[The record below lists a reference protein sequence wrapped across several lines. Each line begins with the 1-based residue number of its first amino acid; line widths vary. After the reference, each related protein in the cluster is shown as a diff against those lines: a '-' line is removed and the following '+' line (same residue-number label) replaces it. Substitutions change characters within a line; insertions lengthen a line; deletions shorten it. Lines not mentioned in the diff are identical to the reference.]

1 MATLGAN
8 YLNLADFVA
17 REKPDH
23 TVATVCEILNQ
34 QNPALQD
41 IAWSVCND
49 GAQNITHFRT
59 KIPTAQLLSVGGGV
73 PVDKSNVSQITDAT
87 ARIGIASQ
95 VSKRIAEFNG
105 NSASQRALEART
117 MLEAM
122 NQKCMNLWFYGN
134 AYGSNTTI
142 GIPAT
147 ADPLGFDGLS
157 KRYGSLTGTQ
167 AEQIIDAGGTENN
180 GNASIWFVVNGPKTV
195 SGLIPQGGTAGI
207 KHTAVNGGVPVS
219 LTNATTG
226 NIDEVYQDLWEW
238 HVGMKVEDWRGVVR
252 IANIDTS
259 NLVSESSAADL
270 IKLMIKAQHRLE
282 PVEGMGTPVIYVTR
296 TVAQMLDIQSLNK
309 AAGNLTVETVDG
321 KKKTMFRGYQIR
333 TIHALSDAEA
343 RVVA

>member
-1 MATLGAN
+1 MATLGAT

-49 GAQNITHFRT
+49 GSQNITHFRT
-59 KIPTAQLLSVGGGV
+59 KLPTASLLSVGGGV
-73 PVDKSNVSQITDAT
+73 PVDKSNVSQITDTT
-87 ARIGIASQ
+87 ARIGIASE
-95 VSKRIAEFNG
+95 VSKRMAEFNG
-105 NSASQRALEART
+105 NSAAQRALEARA

-122 NQKCMNLWFYGN
+122 NQKAMNLWFYGN
-134 AYGSNTTI
+134 ATT
-142 GIPAT
+142 GIPT
-147 ADPLGFDGLS
+147 TPDPLGFDGLS
-157 KRYGSLTGTQ
+157 KRYGSLTGSQ
-167 AEQIIDAGGTENN
+167 AEQIIDAGGTSTN
-180 GNASIWFVVNGPKTV
+180 NASIWFVVNGPKTV

-207 KHTAVNGGVPVS
+207 KHTPVNGGVPVS
-219 LTNATTG
+219 KTLSSG
-226 NIDEVYQDLWEW
+226 NIEEVYQDLWEW
-238 HVGMKVEDWRGVVR
+238 HVGQKVEDWRGVVR
-252 IANIDTS
+252 IANINTS

-282 PVEGMGTPVIYVTR
+282 PVEGLGTPVIYVTR

-333 TIHALSDAEA
+333 TIHALSDGES

>member
-1 MATLGAN
+1 MATLGAT

-49 GAQNITHFRT
+49 GSQNITHFRT
-59 KIPTAQLLSVGGGV
+59 KLPTASLLSVGSGV
-73 PVDKSNVSQITDAT
+73 PVDKSNVSQITDTT
-87 ARIGIASQ
+87 ARIGIASE
-95 VSKRIAEFNG
+95 VSKRMAEFNG
-105 NSASQRALEART
+105 NSAAQRALEARA

-134 AYGSNTTI
+134 ATT
-142 GIPAT
+142 GIPT
-147 ADPLGFDGLS
+147 TPDPLGFDGLS
-157 KRYGSLTGTQ
+157 KRYGSLTGNQ
-167 AEQIIDAGGTENN
+167 AEQIIDAGGT
-180 GNASIWFVVNGPKTV
+180 GTDNASVWFVVNGPKTV

-207 KHTAVNGGVPVS
+207 KHTPVNGGVPVS
-219 LTNATTG
+219 KTLSTG
-226 NIDEVYQDLWEW
+226 NIEEVYQDLWEW
-238 HVGMKVEDWRGVVR
+238 HVGQKVEDWRGVVR

-259 NLVSESSAADL
+259 NLVAESSAADL

-282 PVEGMGTPVIYVTR
+282 PVEGLGTPVIYVTR

-333 TIHALSDAEA
+333 TIHALSDAES

>member
-1 MATLGAN
+1 MATLGAT

-49 GAQNITHFRT
+49 GSQNITHFRT
-59 KIPTAQLLSVGGGV
+59 KLPTASLLSVGSGV
-73 PVDKSNVSQITDAT
+73 PVDKSNVSQITDTT
-87 ARIGIASQ
+87 ARIGIASE
-95 VSKRIAEFNG
+95 VSKRMAEFNG
-105 NSASQRALEART
+105 NSAAQRALEARA

-134 AYGSNTTI
+134 ATT
-142 GIPAT
+142 GIPTT

-167 AEQIIDAGGTENN
+167 AEQIIDAGGTSTD
-180 GNASIWFVVNGPKTV
+180 NASIWFVVNGPKTV

-207 KHTAVNGGVPVS
+207 KHTPVNGGVPVS
-219 LTNATTG
+219 KTLSSG
-226 NIDEVYQDLWEW
+226 NIEEVYQDLWEW

-333 TIHALSDAEA
+333 TIHALSDGES
-343 RVVA
+343 RVIA